1 MPVHSSRSWPSSG
14 HPARRA
20 EADTAWSAGSTVMG
34 EFVVERVL
42 GQGGFGAVVL
52 AVSRRTGDRYAVK
65 RVHRDDPVEQGRF
78 LTEAQRWIGLPPH
91 PHITPCHF
99 TRTVGSQL
107 AVFSEYVAGGSLADW
122 IADGR
127 LYAGTERERLHTVLR
142 IAVEAAWGLAAS
154 HSHGL
159 LHLDTKP
166 GNVLLTKSGGARITD
181 FGLATGGERD
191 VQDVI
196 GQEYVLDFLAREG
209 DGIDAET
216 SEVLK
221 NVLRQ
226 TLAEARAE
234 EAPPPSA
241 VAEGVTPG
249 YASPEQAEGRPL
261 GRAADLWSWAVTVL
275 EMFTGGR
282 SWPSGTLAGA
292 ALEAYLEELRDGTPG
307 PVAMPEGVVALLRA
321 CFRADP
327 DERPESLQ
335 EAADSLVRTAVRE
348 CGIPLPGDPPPAS
361 PRPTVKGG
369 FERRLPGGAAWQ
381 DPRELL
387 GAAYQAA
394 GRDPGETVRFWPSGH
409 GSRASQSMEDLRAL
423 TEAAAV
429 LDTVREPD
437 DSVRLLW
444 ARVIAES
451 GRVRQGLGDL
461 PGAVETYRASA
472 RALQELAGPGLQ
484 SEPDRQ
490 YGLSLRLAVLH
501 SLAVVLRLSGSPG
514 ESVTICDQVLDEA
527 GAVSDPVEGARIRGM
542 ALGTKANAVDDPHEQ
557 IPLFERT
564 IDAMT
569 VAGEDEG
576 LALALAGRA
585 AALEKT
591 GRTDEAAAA
600 WERADALIEG
610 AAAPGRTDL
619 DAVRAA
625 LRLNRAVTAKG
636 TQDAAVHAR
645 AAIALYEPLVHERG
659 RHDVAGELGRAL
671 LLSALGDEHSGR
683 PQQALAAYR
692 SARSLLEDAVLRDGR
707 LDYVRYLAQAHDHES
722 TLVRAL
728 EDPAAAVALARRAVE
743 VWDRLGATDGRD
755 VWPVDRAEARRKLA
769 DAHIDAGD
777 GASAAREFDEAERA
791 LGPVSAAGSGGR
803 LVSTLI
809 HNGRAVLLRRS
820 GKPEAACREV
830 GLALDAL
837 GTPAEPQEEQVR
849 VRCLQ
854 TLNTALGDLDRHREA
869 LAVAD
874 EITTTVESLSERGEV
889 SLRDVADARQRR
901 VNVLLRLGHVTE
913 AQAPA
918 HQALREYR
926 SLIDGGRTDL
936 EDEAARLRGALSV
949 ALHRSGDLD
958 GAVREMETMRR
969 HFAERTAYPW
979 QRLLPRQTVDTAAS
993 LGDDPHTMLLRGLD
1007 VRLADLAKVRDVRP
1021 RDVDRLLAE
1030 LSCQREEL
1038 MSGSL
1043 AFIETDQVSQ
1053 ALEDLCGSLVWLA
1066 ERFPQDAVHEACV
1079 ETALVSGATAMRCLR
1094 DGAAERGF
1102 RLAVAHGRVLV
1113 LDRGR
1118 TGHLERW
1125 CNAHLA
1131 QASWQT
1137 YRGEE
1142 TAAERTI
1149 SDMEAHLT
1157 TLAPSQAPAWSA
1169 HARRTLTTFR
1179 RG

>member
-1 MPVHSSRSWPSSG
+1 MPTHSSRSWPSSG
-14 HPARRA
+14 RPARR
-20 EADTAWSAGSTVMG
+20 DDSAWSAGSTVLG
-34 EFVVERVL
+34 EFVVERPL

-127 LYAGTERERLHTVLR
+127 LYAGAGRERLRTVLR
-142 IAVEAAWGLAAS
+142 IAVEAAWGLAAA
-154 HSHGL
+154 HAHGL

-166 GNVLLTKSGGARITD
+166 GNVLLTGSGAARITD

-216 SEVLK
+216 SEVLR

-292 ALEAYLEELRDGTPG
+292 ALETHLETLRDGTPG

-321 CFRADP
+321 CFRTDP
-327 DERPESLQ
+327 RERPESLH

-348 CGIPLPGDPPPAS
+348 CGIPLPGDPPPSA

-387 GAAYQAA
+387 GAAYEAA
-394 GRDPGETVRFWPSGH
+394 GRDPGEAVRFWPSGH

-429 LDTVREPD
+429 LDTVRDPD
-437 DSVRLLW
+437 ESVRLLW
-444 ARVIAES
+444 ARVVAES

-461 PGAVETYRASA
+461 PGAVEAYRAGA
-472 RALQELAGPGLQ
+472 RALRQPAG
-484 SEPDRQ
+484 PDRQ
-490 YGLSLRLAVLH
+490 HALSLRLAVLH
-501 SLAVVLRLSGSPG
+501 SLATVLRLSGSPG
-514 ESVTICDQVLDEA
+514 ESVAICDQVLDEA
-527 GAVSDPVEGARIRGM
+527 EAVSDPVEAARIRGT

-557 IPLFERT
+557 IPLLERA

-585 AALEKT
+585 AALERT

-636 TQDAAVHAR
+636 TRDAAVHAR

-659 RHDVAGELGRAL
+659 RHDVAGDLGRAL
-671 LLSALGDEHSGR
+671 LLSALGDEHAGR

-755 VWPVDRAEARRKLA
+755 AWLVDRAEARRKLA

-777 GASAAREFDEAERA
+777 GASAAREFDEAERV
-791 LGPVSAAGSGGR
+791 LGSASAAGSGGR

-809 HNGRAVLLRRS
+809 HTGRAVLLRRS
-820 GKPEAACREV
+820 GKPEAACREIQ
-830 GLALDAL
+830 LALDAL

-854 TLNTALGDLDRHREA
+854 TLNAALGDLDRHKEA

-874 EITTTVESLSERGEV
+874 QITTAVESLFERGEV
-889 SLRDVADARQRR
+889 SLREVADARQRR

-926 SLIDGGRTDL
+926 SLIDDGRTDL
-936 EDEAARLRGALSV
+936 VDEAARLRGALSV

-969 HFAERTAYPW
+969 HFAERTSYPW
-979 QRLLPRQTVDTAAS
+979 QRLLPRQAVDTAAS
-993 LGDDPHTMLLRGLD
+993 LGAGPHAMLLEGLD

-1021 RDVDRLLAE
+1021 RDVDRLLAD
-1030 LSCQREEL
+1030 LARRREEL

-1043 AFIETDQVSQ
+1043 AFIEPDQVSQ

-1066 ERFPQDAVHEACV
+1066 ERFPRDAVHEACV

-1125 CNAHLA
+1125 CSAHLA

-1137 YRGEE
+1137 FQGEE

-1149 SDMEAHLT
+1149 SDMETHLT